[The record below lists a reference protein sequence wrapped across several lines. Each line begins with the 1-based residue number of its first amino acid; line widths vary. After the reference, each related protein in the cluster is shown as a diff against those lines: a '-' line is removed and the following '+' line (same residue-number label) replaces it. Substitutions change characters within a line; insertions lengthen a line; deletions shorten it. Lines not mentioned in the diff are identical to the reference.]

1 MVVADEEARTK
12 DSLLISGVK
21 IREKGLDP
29 LSSEQLKMSLANRV
43 LGRLG
48 ECRIYARVGEWQ

>member
-1 MVVADEEARTK
+1 MVADEEAPTK

-21 IREKGLDP
+21 MREKGLDP

-48 ECRIYARVGEWQ
+48 ECRIYARV